1 MDPEAIFDEY
11 QQRHSGLLTRRSLL
25 RGAAVGAGIAALT
38 VPARAKASISA
49 LMCPP
54 EAGSFGGNAKGAG
67 PSGAGGLADGDEDY
81 SADVP
86 DDGPGERRLVMV
98 NGRTGERY
106 DRAFVQNGEYV
117 QEAIEEFSHFARDWR
132 ENEIKPYDPAAIQI
146 VWKIWRMIDTP
157 TPFNLNSGYRSP
169 KTNASLPGTAKQSYH
184 MRGKACDLSNP
195 SVSPANVHK
204 AAMTLWAG
212 GVGRYDTFTHVDSG
226 PKRRWG

>member
-1 MDPEAIFDEY
+1 MNPEQIFDEY
-11 QQRHSGLLTRRSLL
+11 QMSETGLLTRRGLL
-25 RGAAVGAGIAALT
+25 RGAGLGAAAALT
-38 VPARAKASISA
+38 VPAQAKAAISA

-54 EAGSFGGNAKGAG
+54 KKGSFGGSASGTG
-67 PSGAGGLADGDEDY
+67 PSGSGGLMGGDEDY

-86 DDGPGERRLVMV
+86 DDGPGVRRLKMT
-98 NGRTGERY
+98 NWRTGETY
-106 DRAFVQNGEYV
+106 DREFVQNGEYV

-132 ENEIKPYDPAAIQI
+132 QNEIKPYDPKALDI
-146 VWKIWRMIDTP
+146 VWKIWRMIGTD

-184 MRGKACDLSNP
+184 MRGKACDISNA
-195 SVSPANVHK
+195 SVPPASVHK
-204 AAMTLWAG
+204 AAMTIWVG